1 MPNKMIT
8 QDVTK
13 RKPCITGKKVK
24 NAGTLIFAIIV
35 ALMCL
40 LPVWIL
46 FVNATRTT
54 AAIQQGISFIPGDQL
69 FININRLL
77 DKGFPILRSFF
88 NSVFISFS
96 STALC
101 LYFSAL
107 TAFAFVMY
115 DFKYKNVLFSIVL
128 LIIMMP
134 TQLSLIGFYQLVVD
148 LGMYDT
154 WWPLILPSIASAAT
168 VFFLKQYMESNFSK
182 SIVEAA
188 RIDGASEFGIFNK
201 ICIPMTMPALAT
213 MGIFGIVS
221 SWNNY
226 MGPLLILQSIE
237 NYTLPMLVQLLKTD
251 IYSTDLG
258 AIYAG
263 VFLTM
268 LPLLVVYA
276 IFAKKIVAG
285 VALGGV
291 KE

>member
-1 MPNKMIT
+1 MKNNTSSLSASRLAKHKAT
-8 QDVTK
+8 S
-13 RKPCITGKKVK
+13 KVK
-24 NAGTLIFAIIV
+24 NAGTLILAIVVAIV
-35 ALMCL
+35 CI
-40 LPVWIL
+40 LPIWLL
-46 FVNATRTT
+46 FVNATRSTE
-54 AAIQQGISFIPGDQL
+54 AIRQGISFIPGGQL
-69 FININRLL
+69 ISNIQALL
-77 DKGFPILRSFF
+77 EKGFPVLRSFF

-107 TAFAFVMY
+107 TAYAFVMY

-128 LIIMMP
+128 IIIMMP
-134 TQLSLIGFYQLVVD
+134 GQLSLIGFYQLVVD
-148 LGMYDT
+148 LGLYDT
-154 WWPLILPSIASAAT
+154 YVTLIIPSIASAAT
-168 VFFLKQYMESNFSK
+168 VFFLKQYMESNFSR
-182 SIVEAA
+182 SIVESA
-188 RIDGASEFGIFNK
+188 RIDGASEFAIFNK

-226 MGPLLILQSIE
+226 MGPLLILSDID
-237 NYTLPMLVQLLKTD
+237 NYTLPMLVQLLTTD

-258 AIYAG
+258 AMYAG
-263 VFLTM
+263 IFLTI

>member
-1 MPNKMIT
+1 MVNKSLTASQLKIS
-8 QDVTK
+8 K
-13 RKPCITGKKVK
+13 ATGKVK
-24 NAGTLIFAIIV
+24 NAGTLILAIVVAIV
-35 ALMCL
+35 CL
-40 LPVWIL
+40 LPIWIL

-88 NSVFISFS
+88 NSVIISFS

-107 TAFAFVMY
+107 TAYAFVMY

-154 WWPLILPSIASAAT
+154 WWPLIIPSIASAAT
-168 VFFLKQYMESNFSK
+168 VFFLKQYMESNFSR

-226 MGPLLILQSIE
+226 MGPLLILQSVD
-237 NYTLPMLVQLLKTD
+237 NYTLPMLVELLKTD

-263 VFLTM
+263 IFLTI

>member
-1 MPNKMIT
+1 MNKMIS

-13 RKPCITGKKVK
+13 RKAGTGGRKVK
-24 NAGTLIFAIIV
+24 SGVTLVFAIII
-35 ALMCL
+35 ALVCL
-40 LPVWIL
+40 LPIWIL

-88 NSVFISFS
+88 NSVIISFS

-154 WWPLILPSIASAAT
+154 WWPLIIPSIASAAT

-188 RIDGASEFGIFNK
+188 RIDGASEFGIFNR

-237 NYTLPMLVQLLKTD
+237 NYTLPMLVELLKSD

-276 IFAKKIVAG
+276 FFAKKIVAG